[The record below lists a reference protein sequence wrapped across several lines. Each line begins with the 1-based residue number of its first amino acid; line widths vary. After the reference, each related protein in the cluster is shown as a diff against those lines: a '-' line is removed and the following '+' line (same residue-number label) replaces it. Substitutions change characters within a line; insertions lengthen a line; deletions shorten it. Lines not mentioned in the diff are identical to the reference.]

1 MTNATSLLSQI
12 RSLEEQLRVLY
23 AQVQPHT
30 VSEPEGAH
38 TLADSEGFLHGQA
51 DTSEAAI
58 DAVLYQV
65 PPEMDAET

>member
-1 MTNATSLLSQI
+1 MTNVTSLLSQI

-38 TLADSEGFLHGQA
+38 TLADSEGLLHGQV
-51 DTSEAAI
+51 DSSEAAI

>member
-38 TLADSEGFLHGQA
+38 TLADSEGLLHGQA
-51 DTSEAAI
+51 DSSEAAI
-58 DAVLYQV
+58 DAILYQV